1 MRLVP
6 FSSFIVATALIACPA
21 PGDPQTGATG
31 TGEPESTSGASSS
44 GDPGSGTAVE
54 PTTGAPA
61 STGDTSTA
69 GSDPVV
75 TRVVYYTFVDVLGQ
89 PNAAAM
95 RHVEI
100 VDGVASPPTTI
111 VDPPGEVL
119 ITRDATHDR
128 RWSPVYAG
136 RGDPAQLWLIDMQ
149 TLAPREVLLP
159 PEIDEVLTVRLSRGD
174 GHLMVHGAPKGVA
187 PQDFR
192 WYVCEIDD
200 EGDCS
205 LQAVEPATGPTTFVR
220 EVHEVS
226 SASGRIWYSAQ
237 EIGGAAVTLLQ
248 GDVAAPMA
256 AEAVL
261 ALPDD
266 AVGFKRVSIDEATL
280 YLFDSS
286 VGQYQAMDISADV
299 PGPRVPVHPPLTG
312 TVRYTWADDEKQLLI
327 WNGEGLFGELHR
339 VALDGATA
347 GPMIPFNSGAPGH
360 VRSKGAQ
367 WTADGSHVLLLS
379 DHETP
384 MSAQLYLADA
394 AAPEPPPTK
403 LSGPL
408 AAGGEVDAMFLG
420 GDANHVLYYGQTND
434 MTPSELYRARLDPPG
449 EVHKLNAPLPDGAFL
464 LSGAHDVSADG
475 ARVVYAGYEV
485 PGRRDLFLVDLDG
498 EQPAPA
504 VNLTGSLPADI
515 DVYLT
520 GRLAP
525 DAAQA
530 FFAGHGPDNERRG
543 LYMVPLS
550 PEIAPPAQI
559 SGSGE
564 GIYSYFVLSPQ

>member
-1 MRLVP
+1 MRLAT
-6 FSSFIVATALIACPA
+6 FSSLIVSTALTACPA
-21 PGDPQTGATG
+21 PGDPQTSVTS
-31 TGEPESTSGASSS
+31 TDEPESTSGSSS
-44 GDPGSGTAVE
+44 GDPGTAGE

-61 STGDTSTA
+61 STGDATTG
-69 GSDPVV
+69 GSDPVM
-75 TRVVYYTFVDVLGQ
+75 TRVVYYPFVEVLGQ

-95 RHVEI
+95 RYVEI
-100 VDGVASPPTTI
+100 VDGVASQPTTI
-111 VDPPGEVL
+111 LDPPGEVL

-136 RGDPAQLWLIDMQ
+136 SGDSAQLWLIDMQ
-149 TLAPREVLLP
+149 ALAPREVVLP
-159 PEIDEVLTVRLSRGD
+159 PEVDRVLLARLSRGD
-174 GHLMVHGAPKGVA
+174 GHLIVRGGPENAA
-187 PQDFR
+187 QDEDYR
-192 WYVCEIDD
+192 WYVCEIEG
-200 EGDCS
+200 EGDCA
-205 LQAVEPATGPTTFVR
+205 LQVIEPATGPMTFVR

-226 SASGRIWYSAQ
+226 SASGRVWYSAQ
-237 EIGGAAVTLLQ
+237 EIGGTAVTLLQ
-248 GDVAAPMA
+248 GAVAAPSA

-261 ALPDD
+261 SLPDD
-266 AVGFKRVSIDEATL
+266 AVGFRRVSLDEATL
-280 YLFDSS
+280 YLFDTNL
-286 VGQYQAMDISADV
+286 GQYQAMDIGADV

-327 WNGEGLFGELHR
+327 WNGDGLFGDLHR

-384 MSAQLYLADA
+384 TDAQLYLADA

-408 AAGGEVDAMFLG
+408 EAGGAIGAMFLG

-434 MTPSELYRARLDPPG
+434 MTPSELYRVRVEPPG
-449 EVHKLNAPLPDGAFL
+449 EVHKLNAPLPDGTFL
-464 LSGAHDVSADG
+464 LSGAHDASADG

-485 PGRRDLFLVDLDG
+485 PGRLDLFLVELDG

-504 VNLTGSLPADI
+504 VNLTSSLPADI
-515 DVYLT
+515 DVSLT
-520 GRLAP
+520 GHLAP

-530 FFAGHGPDNERRG
+530 FFAGSGPDNARGG

-550 PEIAPPAQI
+550 PAIAPPALL
-559 SGSGE
+559 SGDGE
-564 GIYSYFVLSPQ
+564 AIYSYFVLSPQ